1 MQYKDISLKLCHDSW
16 TFNSRLSVRRRIFS
30 LSLKIYPRA
39 SLPLS
44 KQSVFKSLHL
54 RLTGADGQIINKCCA
69 RLSETKKKHSQSIV
83 FWLSLGCFG
92 IVPSITHLSVIN
104 YRPRTVNRM
113 RNKWAYNL
121 FWHCII
127 CGEIQTAVFWR
138 CYTGP
143 NYLFSIAAAV
153 WRKTALVCTPRAP
166 STEILIIIRLR
177 WMSWKRDGLVF
188 FSRIMKM
195 SKLEIIFKR
204 ACM

>member
-92 IVPSITHLSVIN
+92 ILPSITHLSVIN

-127 CGEIQTAVFWR
+127 CGEIQTAPSSEDA
-138 CYTGP
+138 TGP
-143 NYLFSIAAAV
+143 NYLSFDCCGGVAQDSPGVHATRTIH
-153 WRKTALVCTPRAP
+153 
-166 STEILIIIRLR
+166 
-177 WMSWKRDGLVF
+177 RDLNYYY
-188 FSRIMKM
+188 
-195 SKLEIIFKR
+195 
-204 ACM
+204 ACVEWAENEMD